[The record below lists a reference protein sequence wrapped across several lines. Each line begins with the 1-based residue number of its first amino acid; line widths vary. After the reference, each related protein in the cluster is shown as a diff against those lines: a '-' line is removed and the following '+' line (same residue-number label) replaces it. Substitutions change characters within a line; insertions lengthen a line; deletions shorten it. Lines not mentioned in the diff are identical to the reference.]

1 LAPAPEGADAEARR
15 ELEQLVEGHAA
26 LRGAL
31 EARLSHLQARLPGRS
46 HRTLLALPWLARR
59 GRAPGMLERPPA
71 AQEMHRL
78 WRRRDVRGTLAAAAA
93 CPGAAPTSSP
103 APARARAPRCS
114 AVRLGRRRAA
124 RADEG
129 AVADMLEVVAARGDA
144 FRLEHAAAAAALA
157 ARLLAGPR
165 AAAGLAMLAAL
176 QAWFGELLKGVC
188 GAAPG
193 PAAPEHRVDPAE
205 VERRRRCEAAR
216 AALLEAAPAA
226 LRLAAAPG
234 ERGARA
240 ARVAAWLRAIAL
252 E

>member
-1 LAPAPEGADAEARR
+1 
-15 ELEQLVEGHAA
+15 VEGHAA

-31 EARLSHLQARLPGRS
+31 EARLSHLQARLPKA
-46 HRTLLALPWLARR
+46 LAPHPAGSAPAGPV
-59 GRAPGMLERPPA
+59 GRAPGMLERPPP

-93 CPGAAPTSSP
+93 CPGAAPMRSP

-157 ARLLAGPR
+157 ARLLAGAR

-176 QAWFGELLKGVC
+176 EAWFGELLRGVRGPRL
-188 GAAPG
+188 GAA
-193 PAAPEHRVDPAE
+193 AADHRVDPAE
-205 VERRRRCEAAR
+205 ADRRRRCEAAR

-240 ARVAAWLRAIAL
+240 ARVAAWLRDLAR

>member
-1 LAPAPEGADAEARR
+1 
-15 ELEQLVEGHAA
+15 
-26 LRGAL
+26 
-31 EARLSHLQARLPGRS
+31 
-46 HRTLLALPWLARR
+46 
-59 GRAPGMLERPPA
+59 MLERPPP

-93 CPGAAPTSSP
+93 CPGAAPMSSP

-114 AVRLGRRRAA
+114 AGRPGRRRAA

-129 AVADMLEVVAARGDA
+129 AVADMLEVVAVRGDA

-157 ARLLAGPR
+157 ARLLAGAR

-176 QAWFGELLKGVC
+176 EAWFGELLRGVRGPRL
-188 GAAPG
+188 GAA
-193 PAAPEHRVDPAE
+193 AADHRVDPAE
-205 VERRRRCEAAR
+205 ADRRRRCEAAR

-240 ARVAAWLRAIAL
+240 ARVAAWLRDLAR